1 MGLQL
6 VSPSALIKTCR
17 FAAAGATVSKT
28 PVIVNTKVFIPMNTK
43 GAGVANEFCYEAE
56 LTGAPKAS
64 GEAFNPG
71 AAIYWN
77 ATNGNFTTTSA
88 GATLCGH
95 VIEPSLSADTTVTG
109 KIAFNAFV

>member
-17 FAAAGATVSKT
+17 FSAAGATGSKT
-28 PVIVNTKVFIPMNTK
+28 PIIVNTKVFIPLNTK
-43 GAGVANEFCYEAE
+43 DAGVANEFCYEAE
-56 LTGAPKAS
+56 LTGAPKES
-64 GEAFNPG
+64 GVAFNPG
-71 AAIYWN
+71 NAIYWN
-77 ATNGNFTTTSA
+77 PTNGNFTTTAS
-88 GATLCGH
+88 GATLCGN

>member
-6 VSPSALIKTCR
+6 CSPSSLIKTAR
-17 FAAAGATVSKT
+17 FSAAGATTSKT
-28 PVIVNTKVFIPMNTK
+28 PVIVNTKVFIPLNTK
-43 GAGVANEFCYEAE
+43 DAGVANEYCYESE
-56 LTGAPKAS
+56 LFGAPKAS

-71 AAIYWN
+71 NAIYWN

-109 KIAFNAFV
+109 KIAFNSFA